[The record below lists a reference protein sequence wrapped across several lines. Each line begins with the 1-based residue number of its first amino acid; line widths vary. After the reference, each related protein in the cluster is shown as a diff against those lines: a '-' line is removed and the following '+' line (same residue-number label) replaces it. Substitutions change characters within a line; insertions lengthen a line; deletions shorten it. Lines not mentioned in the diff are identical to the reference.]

1 MNEMKNVVPHF
12 SLSSPRVAFFAWG
25 DFHARSRFA
34 RSNIPEGKWGLL
46 VVYVVEFSIQECLGL
61 TYMGRNLSSIQTIH
75 QGHNTSFNSGE

>member
-34 RSNIPEGKWGLL
+34 RSTTREGKRGLL
-46 VVYVVEFSIQECLGL
+46 AVYLGRDRENNRILTTGNNVHNFSVHVRQL
-61 TYMGRNLSSIQTIH
+61 T
-75 QGHNTSFNSGE
+75 

>member
-34 RSNIPEGKWGLL
+34 RSTIPEGKWGLL
-46 VVYVVEFSIQECLGL
+46 VVYVGRDRGSHPLKTIEF
-61 TYMGRNLSSIQTIH
+61 
-75 QGHNTSFNSGE
+75 